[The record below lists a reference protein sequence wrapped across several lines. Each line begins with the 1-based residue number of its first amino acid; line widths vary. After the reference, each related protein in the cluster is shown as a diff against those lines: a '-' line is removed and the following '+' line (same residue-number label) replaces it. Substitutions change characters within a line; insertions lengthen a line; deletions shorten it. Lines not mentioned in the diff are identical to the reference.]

1 MIENAILSGLI
12 HNEEYT
18 RKVIPFLK
26 DEYFDDHNDRIIFN
40 EIRSYID
47 KYNGLPTKDALLIAM
62 GESDR
67 LSEEQFKTIVD
78 SVNDFSYD
86 EKTDLDW
93 IVDKT
98 E

>member
-47 KYNGLPTKDALLIAM
+47 TYNGIPTKDALSIAM
-62 GESDR
+62 GESDN
-67 LSEEQFKTIVD
+67 LSEDQFRLLLTV
-78 SVNDFSYD
+78 
-86 EKTDLDW
+86 
-93 IVDKT
+93 
-98 E
+98 